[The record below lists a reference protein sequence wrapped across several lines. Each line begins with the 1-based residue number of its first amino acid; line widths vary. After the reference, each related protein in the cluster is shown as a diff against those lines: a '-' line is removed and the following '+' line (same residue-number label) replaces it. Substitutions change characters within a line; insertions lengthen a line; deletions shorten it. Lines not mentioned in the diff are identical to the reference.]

1 MIDETLIW
9 SAQVNKIA
17 GKVNSGL
24 GISIRLRY
32 IVDYQTFKNSL
43 IIHKEIKQSHQR
55 IGSRAY
61 TFKTGNTLS
70 V

>member
-1 MIDETLIW
+1 MIDETLIS

-43 IIHKEIKQSHQR
+43 VIHKEIKQSYQR
-55 IGSRAY
+55 IGSRVY

>member
-1 MIDETLIW
+1 MNNQNKNIDNDLHC
-9 SAQVNKIA
+9 
-17 GKVNSGL
+17 NSNE
-24 GISIRLRY
+24 
-32 IVDYQTFKNSL
+32 FKNSL
-43 IIHKEIKQSHQR
+43 IIHKEIKQWYQR